1 MYNLFMS
8 NKTRRLVIIR
18 GDDFDI
24 GFAGYQS
31 DTRFDGIRTVLNT
44 RDSTVGETNIP
55 YRVINHWDEQGLL
68 PDGAAGNDGGWRR
81 FTLTELVWLHVA
93 NRLRGFGLSLEKI
106 RRAKTDVMEWN
117 KEHERYLRFEYY
129 LAKALFSKLNPY
141 VYVLDD
147 GEAAIASSGEFEM
160 SNNMS
165 GNLDV
170 LMISLKSVLEEMGH
184 KTLKPEML
192 LSVSEDE
199 IALLHASR
207 REDVNE
213 VSAKIE
219 PNGKFKEFETTKVDP
234 NPPTLNEITRQS
246 EREKL
251 HGKVILQYQDGV
263 LQSSK
268 MIKRRR
274 L

>member
-1 MYNLFMS
+1 MS
-8 NKTRRLVIIR
+8 NKARRLVIIR

-31 DTRFDGIRTVLNT
+31 DTRFDGIRTALNI
-44 RDSTVGETNIP
+44 RDSTVGETSIP

-68 PDGAAGNDGGWRR
+68 PDGAADNDGGWRR

-117 KEHERYLRFEYY
+117 KKHERYLRFEYY

-184 KTLKPEML
+184 DPIRPEML
-192 LSVSEDE
+192 LSLDKKETQ
-199 IALLHASR
+199 LLHAIR
-207 REDVNE
+207 RESHDE
-213 VSAKIE
+213 IKAKIKPDGDIAE
-219 PNGKFKEFETTKVDP
+219 LETVETIESSPSMHEAKQRAANEKMYGEVTTRFENGVP
-234 NPPTLNEITRQS
+234 
-246 EREKL
+246 
-251 HGKVILQYQDGV
+251 
-263 LQSSK
+263 QSSK
-268 MIKRRR
+268 TIKRKR